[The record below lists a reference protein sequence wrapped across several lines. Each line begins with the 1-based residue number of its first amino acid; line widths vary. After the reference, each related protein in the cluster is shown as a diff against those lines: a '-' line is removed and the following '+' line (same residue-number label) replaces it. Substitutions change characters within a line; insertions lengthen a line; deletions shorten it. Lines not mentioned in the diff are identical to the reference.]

1 MHIADFFSLSLFE
14 FSRQKLV
21 FNVEQL
27 AWCFAKVLNRRWYD
41 INFESLT
48 DFLEHWFPLGN
59 GALHRLNSSVALW
72 THGILS
78 I

>member
-27 AWCFAKVLNRRWYD
+27 AWCFAKGLNRRRYD
-41 INFESLT
+41 VDFESLT
-48 DFLEHWFPLGN
+48 DFLAHWFPLGK
-59 GALHRLNSSVALW
+59 GALHRLTSSVALW
-72 THGILS
+72 TPGILS
-78 I
+78 V